1 MIGREFG
8 HRTAEPAEREHSA
21 AHDAG
26 HIGAARRPAGARG
39 RARRLGMMTR
49 ALVIGVCVWSFVVI
63 PWEVHG
69 SGGIAQTL
77 ALLFSKAL
85 LVVLVV
91 CTLRGVRGARVL
103 FTFVCAVSVIAIGL
117 DLPLEYNVLR
127 TGFYLSLVDCALKF
141 AAALALVSHYTNR
154 DSG

>member
-1 MIGREFG
+1 MNGREFG
-8 HRTAEPAEREHSA
+8 DHAAGHAERQHLPA
-21 AHDAG
+21 QDASPLDAPG
-26 HIGAARRPAGARG
+26 HPAGARR
-39 RARRLGMMTR
+39 RARRLGPMTR

-69 SGGIAQTL
+69 SFGVAQTL

-127 TGFYLSLVDCALKF
+127 TGFYLSLVDCVLKF
-141 AAALALVSHYTNR
+141 AAALALVAHYTNR
-154 DSG
+154 DGS

>member
-1 MIGREFG
+1 MNGRDFG
-8 HRTAEPAEREHSA
+8 DHTAEPSEREHA
-21 AHDAG
+21 TAHQADPLDAPG
-26 HIGAARRPAGARG
+26 RPARARR
-39 RARRLGMMTR
+39 RARRLGTMTR

-69 SGGIAQTL
+69 SDGIAQTL

-91 CTLRGVRGARVL
+91 GTLRGVRGARVL

-117 DLPLEYNVLR
+117 DLPIEYNVLR

-141 AAALALVSHYTNR
+141 AAALALVSHYANR
-154 DSG
+154 DGG